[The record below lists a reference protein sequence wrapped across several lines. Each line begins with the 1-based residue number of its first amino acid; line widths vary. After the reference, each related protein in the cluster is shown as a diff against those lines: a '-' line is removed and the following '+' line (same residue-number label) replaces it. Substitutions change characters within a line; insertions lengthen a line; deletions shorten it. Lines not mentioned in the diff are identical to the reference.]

1 MIKLFKILII
11 IIFFSKISFA
21 ESIKETDKYSI
32 KFKKNLIHDIDNSI
46 KEQTINSVVEISKN
60 TSSKW
65 QISKIDGSLE
75 HEFFMGE
82 PRIVNYSP
90 YPVNYGIIPRTVIPI
105 NKGGDGDPLDVIVL
119 GKEIEMG
126 KVMKVKV
133 IGVLKM
139 TDFGEQDDKIIA
151 VQLNDEFSKYN
162 EINELKKSNNK
173 LLDEVI
179 LWFQNYKG
187 ENIIKV
193 FGYESSIEAVNLIM
207 MASRY
212 YEKYGIKKR

>member
-1 MIKLFKILII
+1 MVKLFKIII

-21 ESIKETDKYSI
+21 ESIKETDNYSI

-46 KEQTINSVVEISKN
+46 KEQTINIVVEISKN

-65 QISKIDGSLE
+65 QILKIDGSLE

-90 YPVNYGIIPRTVIPI
+90 YPVNYGIIPRTVMPI

-162 EINELKKSNNK
+162 EINELKKNNNNI
-173 LLDEVI
+173 LDEVI

-193 FGYESSIEAVNLIM
+193 FGYESSMEAINLIM
-207 MASRY
+207 MGSRY
-212 YEKYGIKKR
+212 YKKYGINKR

>member
-1 MIKLFKILII
+1 MVKLFKIII
-11 IIFFSKISFA
+11 IIFISKISFA

-32 KFKKNLIHDIDNSI
+32 KFEKNLIHDIDNSL
-46 KEQTINSVVEISKN
+46 KEQTINIVIEISKN

-82 PRIVNYSP
+82 PRIVNYSS
-90 YPVNYGIIPRTVIPI
+90 YPVNYGIIPRTVMPI

-162 EINELKKSNNK
+162 EINELKKNNNNI
-173 LLDEVI
+173 LDEVI

-187 ENIIKV
+187 KNIIKV
-193 FGYESSIEAVNLIM
+193 FGYESSMEAINLIM
-207 MASRY
+207 MGSRY
-212 YEKYGIKKR
+212 YKKYGIKKR

>member
-1 MIKLFKILII
+1 MVKLFKIII

-21 ESIKETDKYSI
+21 ESIKETDNYSI
-32 KFKKNLIHDIDNSI
+32 KFKKNLIHDIDNSM
-46 KEQTINSVVEISKN
+46 KEQTINIVVEISKN

-82 PRIVNYSP
+82 PRIINYSP
-90 YPVNYGIIPRTVIPI
+90 YPVNYGIIPRTVMPI

-162 EINELKKSNNK
+162 EINELKKNNNNI
-173 LLDEVI
+173 LDEVI

-193 FGYESSIEAVNLIM
+193 FGYGSSMEAINLIM
-207 MASRY
+207 MGSRY
-212 YEKYGIKKR
+212 YKKYGIKKR

>member
-1 MIKLFKILII
+1 MVKLFKIII

-21 ESIKETDKYSI
+21 ESIKETDNYSI

-46 KEQTINSVVEISKN
+46 KEQTINIVVEISKN

-90 YPVNYGIIPRTVIPI
+90 YPFNYGIIPRTVMPI

-139 TDFGEQDDKIIA
+139 KDFGEQDDKIIA

-162 EINELKKSNNK
+162 EINELKKNNNNI
-173 LLDEVI
+173 LDEVI

-193 FGYESSIEAVNLIM
+193 FGYESSMEAINLIM
-207 MASRY
+207 MGSRY
-212 YEKYGIKKR
+212 YKKYGINKR

>member
-1 MIKLFKILII
+1 MVKLFKIII

-21 ESIKETDKYSI
+21 ESIKETDNYSI

-46 KEQTINSVVEISKN
+46 KEQTINIVVEISKN

-90 YPVNYGIIPRTVIPI
+90 YPVNYGIIPRTVMPI

-162 EINELKKSNNK
+162 EINELKKNNNNI
-173 LLDEVI
+173 LDEVI

-193 FGYESSIEAVNLIM
+193 FGYESSMEAINLIM
-207 MASRY
+207 MGSRY
-212 YEKYGIKKR
+212 YKKYGIKKR

>member
-1 MIKLFKILII
+1 MVKLFKIII
-11 IIFFSKISFA
+11 IIFFSEISFA
-21 ESIKETDKYSI
+21 ESIKETDNYSI

-46 KEQTINSVVEISKN
+46 KEQTINIVVEISKN

-90 YPVNYGIIPRTVIPI
+90 YPVNYGIIPRTVMPI

-162 EINELKKSNNK
+162 EINELKKNNNNI
-173 LLDEVI
+173 LDEVI

-187 ENIIKV
+187 KNIIKV
-193 FGYESSIEAVNLIM
+193 FGYESSMEAINLIM
-207 MASRY
+207 MGSRY
-212 YEKYGIKKR
+212 YKKYGIKKR

>member
-1 MIKLFKILII
+1 MVKLFKIII

-21 ESIKETDKYSI
+21 ESIKETDNYSI

-46 KEQTINSVVEISKN
+46 KEQTINIVVEISKN

-90 YPVNYGIIPRTVIPI
+90 YPVNYGIIPRTVMPI

-139 TDFGEQDDKIIA
+139 KDFGEQDDKIIA

-162 EINELKKSNNK
+162 EINELKKSNNN

-193 FGYESSIEAVNLIM
+193 AGYESSIEAVNLIM
-207 MASRY
+207 MGSRY

>member
-1 MIKLFKILII
+1 MVKLFKIIILIFI
-11 IIFFSKISFA
+11 SKISFA

-32 KFKKNLIHDIDNSI
+32 KFEKNLIHDIDNSL
-46 KEQTINSVVEISKN
+46 KEQTINIVVEISKN

-105 NKGGDGDPLDVIVL
+105 NKGGDGDPLDAIIL

-162 EINELKKSNNK
+162 EINELKKSNNN

-193 FGYESSIEAVNLIM
+193 AGYESSIEAVNLIM
-207 MASRY
+207 MGSRY

>member
-1 MIKLFKILII
+1 MVKLFKIII

-21 ESIKETDKYSI
+21 ESIKETSKYSI
-32 KFKKNLIHDIDNSI
+32 KFEKNLIHDIDNSI
-46 KEQTINSVVEISKN
+46 KEQTINIVVEISKN

-126 KVMKVKV
+126 KVLKVKV

-139 TDFGEQDDKIIA
+139 TDFDEQDDKIIA

-162 EINELKKSNNK
+162 EINELKKSNNN

-207 MASRY
+207 MGSRY
-212 YEKYGIKKR
+212 YEKFGIKKR

>member
-1 MIKLFKILII
+1 MVKLFKIII

-32 KFKKNLIHDIDNSI
+32 KFEKNLIHDIDNSL
-46 KEQTINSVVEISKN
+46 KEQTINIVVEISKN

-162 EINELKKSNNK
+162 EINELKKNNNNI
-173 LLDEVI
+173 LDEVI

-193 FGYESSIEAVNLIM
+193 FGYESSMEAINLIM
-207 MASRY
+207 MGSRY
-212 YEKYGIKKR
+212 YKKYGIKKR

>member
-1 MIKLFKILII
+1 
-11 IIFFSKISFA
+11 
-21 ESIKETDKYSI
+21 
-32 KFKKNLIHDIDNSI
+32 
-46 KEQTINSVVEISKN
+46 
-60 TSSKW
+60 
-65 QISKIDGSLE
+65 
-75 HEFFMGE
+75 MGE

-90 YPVNYGIIPRTVIPI
+90 YPVNYGIIPRTVMPI

-162 EINELKKSNNK
+162 EINELKKNNNNI
-173 LLDEVI
+173 LDEVI

-187 ENIIKV
+187 KNIIKV
-193 FGYESSIEAVNLIM
+193 FGYESSMEAINLIM
-207 MASRY
+207 MGSRY
-212 YEKYGIKKR
+212 YKKYGIKKR

>member
-1 MIKLFKILII
+1 MIKLFKIII

-46 KEQTINSVVEISKN
+46 KEQTINIVVEISKN

-105 NKGGDGDPLDVIVL
+105 NKGGDGDPLDVIVI

-139 TDFGEQDDKIIA
+139 KDFGEQDDKIIA

-162 EINELKKSNNK
+162 EINELKKSNNNI
-173 LLDEVI
+173 LDEVI

-187 ENIIKV
+187 ENITKV
-193 FGYESSIEAVNLIM
+193 FGYETSKEALNLIM
-207 MASRY
+207 MGSRY
-212 YEKYGIKKR
+212 YKKYGIKKR

>member
-1 MIKLFKILII
+1 MVKLFKIIILIFI
-11 IIFFSKISFA
+11 SKISFA

-32 KFKKNLIHDIDNSI
+32 KFEKNLIHDIDNSL
-46 KEQTINSVVEISKN
+46 KEQTINIVVEISKN

-105 NKGGDGDPLDVIVL
+105 NKGGDGDPLDVIIL

-126 KVMKVKV
+126 KAMKVKV

-151 VQLNDEFSKYN
+151 VQLNDKFSKYN
-162 EINELKKSNNK
+162 EINELKKSNNN

-193 FGYESSIEAVNLIM
+193 AGYESSIEAVNLIM
-207 MASRY
+207 MGSRY

>member
-1 MIKLFKILII
+1 MVKLFKIII

-21 ESIKETDKYSI
+21 ESIKETDNYSI

-46 KEQTINSVVEISKN
+46 KEQTINIVVEISKN

-90 YPVNYGIIPRTVIPI
+90 YPVNYGIIPRTVMPI

-162 EINELKKSNNK
+162 EINELKKNNNNI
-173 LLDEVI
+173 LDEVI

-187 ENIIKV
+187 KNIIKV
-193 FGYESSIEAVNLIM
+193 FGYESSMEAINLIM
-207 MASRY
+207 MGSRY
-212 YEKYGIKKR
+212 YKKYGIKKR

>member
-1 MIKLFKILII
+1 MIKLFKIII

-46 KEQTINSVVEISKN
+46 KEQTINIVVEISKN

-105 NKGGDGDPLDVIVL
+105 NKGGDGDPLDVIVI

-139 TDFGEQDDKIIA
+139 KDFGEQDDKIIA

-162 EINELKKSNNK
+162 EINELKKSNNNI
-173 LLDEVI
+173 LDEVI

-187 ENIIKV
+187 ENITKV
-193 FGYESSIEAVNLIM
+193 FGYESSKEALNLIM
-207 MASRY
+207 MGSRY
-212 YEKYGIKKR
+212 YKKYGIKKR

>member
-1 MIKLFKILII
+1 
-11 IIFFSKISFA
+11 
-21 ESIKETDKYSI
+21 
-32 KFKKNLIHDIDNSI
+32 
-46 KEQTINSVVEISKN
+46 
-60 TSSKW
+60 
-65 QISKIDGSLE
+65 
-75 HEFFMGE
+75 MGE

-90 YPVNYGIIPRTVIPI
+90 YPVNYGIIPRTVMPI

-162 EINELKKSNNK
+162 EINELKKNNNNI
-173 LLDEVI
+173 LDEVI

-193 FGYESSIEAVNLIM
+193 FGYESSMEAINLIM
-207 MASRY
+207 MGSRY
-212 YEKYGIKKR
+212 YKKYGIKKR

>member
-1 MIKLFKILII
+1 MVKLFKIIILIFI
-11 IIFFSKISFA
+11 SKISFA

-32 KFKKNLIHDIDNSI
+32 KFEKNLIHDIDNSL
-46 KEQTINSVVEISKN
+46 KEQTINIFVEISKN

-139 TDFGEQDDKIIA
+139 TDFGEQDD
-151 VQLNDEFSKYN
+151 
-162 EINELKKSNNK
+162 
-173 LLDEVI
+173 
-179 LWFQNYKG
+179 
-187 ENIIKV
+187 
-193 FGYESSIEAVNLIM
+193 
-207 MASRY
+207 
-212 YEKYGIKKR
+212 

>member
-1 MIKLFKILII
+1 MVKLFKIII

-21 ESIKETDKYSI
+21 ESIKETDNYSI

-46 KEQTINSVVEISKN
+46 KEQTINIVVEISKN

-90 YPVNYGIIPRTVIPI
+90 YPFNYGIIPRTVMPI

-162 EINELKKSNNK
+162 EINELKKNNNNI
-173 LLDEVI
+173 LDEVI

-193 FGYESSIEAVNLIM
+193 FGYESSMEAINLIM
-207 MASRY
+207 MGSRY
-212 YEKYGIKKR
+212 YKKYGINKR

>member
-1 MIKLFKILII
+1 MVKLFKIII

-32 KFKKNLIHDIDNSI
+32 KFKKNLIRDIDNSI
-46 KEQTINSVVEISKN
+46 KEQNLNIVVEISKN

-82 PRIVNYSP
+82 PRIVSYSP
-90 YPVNYGIIPRTVIPI
+90 YPFNYGIIPRTVIPI

-162 EINELKKSNNK
+162 EINELEKSNNN

-193 FGYESSIEAVNLIM
+193 FGYESSIEAVNLITM
-207 MASRY
+207 GSKY